1 MWTNSNPTHVTTA
14 TRRRILARD
23 GAICA
28 DCGNTDGPHDIDHID
43 NKRGAGYNDDA
54 NLQVLCR
61 QCHKTKTAR
70 ESAHARR
77 QRSQRAKMTIQP
89 HPGLLA
95 N

>member
-61 QCHKTKTAR
+61 QCHKTKTAW
-70 ESAHARR
+70 ESGEWRR
-77 QRSQRAKMTIQP
+77 RIKRPKRPSI
-89 HPGLLA
+89 GLA
-95 N
+95 